1 LREILDETELPLD
14 DYANRNKALLFS
26 PRFTND
32 TSSPRRLQMQ
42 EIQKLD
48 SMSSGTSMSD
58 LCKSFFDGSASPT
71 SIALDLDRFQDKV
84 YILLGWAMSLFTL
97 GVHRPYAICTLLK
110 LWHDERTSYLAKGKG
125 QSNIDVF
132 PALYNWLDTS
142 APARNPSNVLAI
154 GITFGELTRSGM
166 FSYSRYIRTLIAQGK
181 TARCAPEQMRS
192 HHLGILRALP
202 IFVEGKDLMYQRRI
216 ALSGDDWETRDRDE
230 SEEQRQMEAF
240 REEVQE
246 YVPEIFGYKR
256 WRRSASLRDSID
268 HQLTTP
274 PFLNRYMFLQAR
286 FWLFTL
292 CADHLRPQAKVPAM
306 DASTFARL
314 LQLFRQCYGL
324 STTADLMLRAIKE
337 AENTDV
343 VLMAM
348 DTVVREAD
356 CWTANDRW
364 SRIVDVLMDRLLHS
378 SPTEMLHR
386 RIANLLSELDTQ
398 GRLTKTEKK
407 ELRGAKEQI
416 EKVST
421 VSEPCADDSLLS
433 SNLANMTLALV
444 CR

>member
-1 LREILDETELPLD
+1 
-14 DYANRNKALLFS
+14 
-26 PRFTND
+26 
-32 TSSPRRLQMQ
+32 MQ

-58 LCKSFFDGSASPT
+58 LCKSFFDSSASPT
-71 SIALDLDRFQDKV
+71 SPALDLDRFQEKV

-110 LWHDERTSYLAKGKG
+110 LWHDERTAYLAKGNG
-125 QSNIDVF
+125 QTDIDVF

-142 APARNPSNVLAI
+142 APARNSNNVLAI

-166 FSYSRYIRTLIAQGK
+166 FSYGRYIRTLIAQGK
-181 TARCAPEQMRS
+181 TARCAESGSRS
-192 HHLGILRALP
+192 HHLDILRALP
-202 IFVEGKDLMYQRRI
+202 IFVEGKDLMYQRRM
-216 ALSGDDWETRDRDE
+216 ALSGDDWEIRERDE
-230 SEEQRQMEAF
+230 AEETQQMEAF

-274 PFLNRYMFLQAR
+274 PYLNRYMFLQAR
-286 FWLFTL
+286 FWLFRT
-292 CADHLRPQAKVPAM
+292 CIDHLKARAKVPAM
-306 DASTFARL
+306 DGSTFARL

-324 STTADLMLRAIKE
+324 STTADLMLSAIE
-337 AENTDV
+337 GAEDPDV

-364 SRIVDVLMDRLLHS
+364 SRIVDVLMERLLRS
-378 SPTEMLHR
+378 SPTYPLYKR
-386 RIANLLSELDTQ
+386 SANLLSELEGQ
-398 GRLTKTEKK
+398 GRLTKEEKK
-407 ELRGAKEQI
+407 ELKVAKEQI
-416 EKVST
+416 EKVSQ
-421 VSEPCADDSLLS
+421 
-433 SNLANMTLALV
+433 
-444 CR
+444 